1 MRISSLRILGLSLI
15 AGALMGIAGGL
26 VFALV
31 GGRVIAH
38 GIGTGLFVVGLLA
51 FGLGVLG
58 ATEPPQGWSAR
69 RSGRSVPEQG
79 RRSFGARLAGDL
91 QAEPVTSLDLLVW
104 GVVVGGGLI
113 AASMVAFTVAV

>member
-1 MRISSLRILGLSLI
+1 MRSLRILGLSLLV
-15 AGALMGIAGGL
+15 GALVGVAGGL
-26 VFALV
+26 AFALL

-38 GIGTGLFVVGLLA
+38 GIGTGLLIVGLVA

-69 RSGRSVPEQG
+69 RAGRGAPEPG

-91 QAEPVTSLDLLVW
+91 QPEPVTSLDLLVW